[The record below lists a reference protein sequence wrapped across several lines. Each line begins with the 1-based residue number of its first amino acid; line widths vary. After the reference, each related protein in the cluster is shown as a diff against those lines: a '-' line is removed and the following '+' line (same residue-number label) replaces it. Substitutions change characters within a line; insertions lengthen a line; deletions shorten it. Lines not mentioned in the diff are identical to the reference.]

1 MGDFEMEMTLSMY
14 QSFGNDYLI
23 YDCMKNDYELK
34 PEDIRNICNRRF
46 GAGSDGIL
54 VGPVQM
60 FGKMGVKIY
69 NPDGSE
75 AAISGNGLC
84 IFAKY
89 LKDAGYV
96 MKKDFILQT
105 QSREVQI
112 HYHNEEATEIT
123 ISMGKL
129 YLGQTEPVKM
139 KLPEIS
145 AEGVNSPMSEV
156 ETVVKS
162 ARTEYVPVVYHG
174 RTYQGTCVWMGNLH
188 CIVPMEEISEDAVCA
203 IGAEL
208 EKSERFPDGIN
219 TQIIHIADKNNIYT
233 EVYERGA
240 GYTLASGSSC
250 CAAAAVAYRLGLT
263 DPCVYVHMPG
273 GTTTVRIEEDMS
285 AHLTGS
291 AECIGKIVLS
301 DEFLRKYQI
310 MSVKN

>member
-1 MGDFEMEMTLSMY
+1 MMELTLSMY

-23 YDCMKNDYELK
+23 YDCLKNDYELK
-34 PEDIRNICNRRF
+34 PEDIRHICDRQF

-54 VGPVQM
+54 VGPLQI

-75 AAISGNGLC
+75 AAISGNGIC

-96 MKKDFILQT
+96 VKKEFVLQT
-105 QSREVQI
+105 QSREVTVR
-112 HYHNEEATEIT
+112 YHNEEAKEMT

-129 YLGQTEPVKM
+129 YCGQTKPVEDGTQHGK
-139 KLPEIS
+139 
-145 AEGVNSPMSEV
+145 SEQ
-156 ETVVKS
+156 
-162 ARTEYVPVVYHG
+162 VPVSFEGEEYC
-174 RTYQGTCVWMGNLH
+174 GTCVWMGNLH
-188 CIVPMEEISEDAVCA
+188 CIIPMKEISREAVCK
-203 IGAEL
+203 IGSEL

-219 TQIIHIADKNNIYT
+219 TQIIRIADKNNIYT

-250 CAAAAVAYRLGLT
+250 CAAAGVAYQLGLT

-273 GTTTVRIEEDMS
+273 GVLTVKVDENMN
-285 AHLTGS
+285 AHMTGS
-291 AECIGKIVLS
+291 ADYIGRMILS

-310 MSVKN
+310 G

>member
-1 MGDFEMEMTLSMY
+1 MEMTLSMY

-23 YDCMKNDYELK
+23 YDCMKHNYELK
-34 PEDIRNICNRRF
+34 PEDIRNICNRQF

-54 VGPVQM
+54 VGPVQL

-96 MKKDFILQT
+96 MKKDFVLQT
-105 QSREVQI
+105 QSREVLV

-129 YLGQTEPVKM
+129 YLGQTEPVKAGAAG
-139 KLPEIS
+139 S
-145 AEGVNSPMSEV
+145 AVVGSGN
-156 ETVVKS
+156 ETVS
-162 ARTEYVPVVYHG
+162 TRSEYVPVVYRG

-188 CIVPMEEISEDAVCA
+188 CIIPMEAISREAVCK
-203 IGAEL
+203 IGEEL

-250 CAAAAVAYRLGLT
+250 CAAAGVAYRLGLT

-273 GTTTVRIEEDMS
+273 GTMTVRVEEDMS
-285 AHLTGS
+285 AQLTGS
-291 AECIGKIVLS
+291 AECIGRIILS

-310 MSVKN
+310 MATK

>member
-1 MGDFEMEMTLSMY
+1 MELTLGMY

-23 YDCMKNDYELK
+23 YDCVKNHYELK
-34 PEDIRNICNRRF
+34 PEDIRNICNRQF

-54 VGPVQM
+54 VGPLQM

-75 AAISGNGLC
+75 AAISGNGIC

-96 MKKDFILQT
+96 VKKEFVLQT
-105 QSREVQI
+105 ASREVTVR
-112 HYHNEEATEIT
+112 YHNEEAKEMT
-123 ISMGKL
+123 ISMGRL
-129 YLGQTEPVKM
+129 YYGQTEPEKTESMPVSQK
-139 KLPEIS
+139 
-145 AEGVNSPMSEV
+145 SEL
-156 ETVVKS
+156 
-162 ARTEYVPVVYHG
+162 VPVEYGG

-188 CIVPMEEISEDAVCA
+188 CIVPMEEISRDKVCE
-203 IGAEL
+203 IGAQL

-219 TQIIHIADKNNIYT
+219 TQIIRIADKNNIYT

-250 CAAAAVAYRLGLT
+250 CAAAGVAYRLGLT

-273 GTTTVRIEEDMS
+273 GTLTVRVEDDMS
-285 AHLTGS
+285 AHMTGS
-291 AECIGKIVLS
+291 ADCIGRITLS

-310 MSVKN
+310 MV

>member
-1 MGDFEMEMTLSMY
+1 MY

-34 PEDIRNICNRRF
+34 PEDIRNICNRQF

-96 MKKDFILQT
+96 MKKEFVLQT
-105 QSREVQI
+105 QSREVQV

-129 YLGQTEPVKM
+129 YLGQTEPVKTAADVE
-139 KLPEIS
+139 KTKNGTA
-145 AEGVNSPMSEV
+145 AESEKQNQDGIAD
-156 ETVVKS
+156 TAGFTRS
-162 ARTEYVPVVYHG
+162 EYVPVIYSG

-188 CIVPMEEISEDAVCA
+188 CIVPMEDISKSAVCE
-203 IGAEL
+203 IGTEL

-219 TQIIHIADKNNIYT
+219 TQIIRIADKNNIYT

-250 CAAAAVAYRLGLT
+250 CAAAGVAYRLGLT

-273 GTTTVRIEEDMS
+273 GTMTVRVDEDMS
-285 AHLTGS
+285 AQLTGS
-291 AECIGKIVLS
+291 AECIGRIILS

-310 MSVKN
+310 MSVKE

>member
-1 MGDFEMEMTLSMY
+1 MEMTLSMY

-23 YDCMKNDYELK
+23 YDCMKHDYELK
-34 PEDIRNICNRRF
+34 PEDIRNICNRQF

-96 MKKDFILQT
+96 MKKEFVLQT
-105 QSREVQI
+105 QSREVQVR
-112 HYHNEEATEIT
+112 YHNEEATEIT

-129 YLGQTEPVKM
+129 YLGQTEPVKTAGM
-139 KLPEIS
+139 DADRAGDGNKGNDGQS
-145 AEGVNSPMSEV
+145 TS
-156 ETVVKS
+156 S
-162 ARTEYVPVVYHG
+162 ARSEYVPVVYNG

-188 CIVPMEEISEDAVCA
+188 CIVPMEAISKEAVCE
-203 IGAEL
+203 IGEKL
-208 EKSERFPDGIN
+208 EQSERFPDGIN

-250 CAAAAVAYRLGLT
+250 CAAAGVAYRLGLT
-263 DPCVYVHMPG
+263 EPCVYVHMPG
-273 GTTTVRIEEDMS
+273 GTMTVRVEEDMS

-291 AECIGKIVLS
+291 AECIGKMILS

-310 MSVKN
+310 MDN

>member
-1 MGDFEMEMTLSMY
+1 MEMTLSMY

-23 YDCMKNDYELK
+23 YDCLKNDYELK
-34 PEDIRNICNRRF
+34 PEDIRNICNRQF

-54 VGPVQM
+54 VGPIQM

-96 MKKDFILQT
+96 MKKDFTLQT
-105 QSREVQI
+105 QSREVTI
-112 HYHNEEATEIT
+112 HYHNEEAREMT
-123 ISMGKL
+123 ISMGRL
-129 YLGQTEPVKM
+129 YCGQTEPVGESQIDAAAPK
-139 KLPEIS
+139 
-145 AEGVNSPMSEV
+145 SE
-156 ETVVKS
+156 
-162 ARTEYVPVVYHG
+162 RVPVVYNG
-174 RTYQGTCVWMGNLH
+174 KTYEGTCVWMGNLH
-188 CIVPMEEISEDAVCA
+188 CIIPMEDISKEAVCA

-219 TQIIHIADKNNIYT
+219 TQIIRIADKNNIYT

-240 GYTLASGSSC
+240 GYTLATGSGC
-250 CAAAAVAYRLGLT
+250 CAAAGVAYQLGLT

-273 GTTTVRIEEDMS
+273 GTLTVRVEEDMS
-285 AHLTGS
+285 AHMTGW
-291 AECIGKIVLS
+291 ADCIGRIILS
-301 DEFLRKYQI
+301 DEFLRKHQI
-310 MSVKN
+310 MTEA

>member
-1 MGDFEMEMTLSMY
+1 MELTLSMY
-14 QSFGNDYLI
+14 QSFGNDY
-23 YDCMKNDYELK
+23 ELK
-34 PEDIRNICNRRF
+34 PEDIRHICDRQF

-54 VGPVQM
+54 VGPLQI

-69 NPDGSE
+69 NPDGGE

-96 MKKDFILQT
+96 VKKEFVLQT
-105 QSREVQI
+105 QSREVTVR
-112 HYHNEEATEIT
+112 YHNEEAKEMT

-129 YLGQTEPVKM
+129 YCGQTKPV
-139 KLPEIS
+139 EEG
-145 AEGVNSPMSEV
+145 AEHEKSEQ
-156 ETVVKS
+156 
-162 ARTEYVPVVYHG
+162 VPVSYKG
-174 RTYQGTCVWMGNLH
+174 EDYCGTCVWMGNLH
-188 CIVPMEEISEDAVCA
+188 CIIPMKEISKEAVCK

-219 TQIIHIADKNNIYT
+219 TQIIRIADKNNIYT

-250 CAAAAVAYRLGLT
+250 CAAAGVAYQLGLT

-273 GTTTVRIEEDMS
+273 GMLTVKIDENMN
-285 AHLTGS
+285 AHMTGS
-291 AECIGKIVLS
+291 ADYIGRMILS

-310 MSVKN
+310 G

>member
-1 MGDFEMEMTLSMY
+1 MELTLGMY
-14 QSFGNDYLI
+14 HSFGNDYLV
-23 YDCMKNDYELK
+23 YDCLKNDYELK
-34 PEDIRNICNRRF
+34 PEDIRNICHRQF

-75 AAISGNGLC
+75 AAISGNGLF

-96 MKKDFILQT
+96 VKKEFVLQT
-105 QSREVQI
+105 QSRQVSVRYQ
-112 HYHNEEATEIT
+112 NEEGKELT

-129 YLGQTEPVKM
+129 YCGQT
-139 KLPEIS
+139 
-145 AEGVNSPMSEV
+145 SPSDKE
-156 ETVVKS
+156 EKS
-162 ARTEYVPVVYHG
+162 EYVPVAYGG
-174 RTYQGTCVWMGNLH
+174 RQYEGTCVWMGNLH
-188 CIVPMEEISEDAVCA
+188 CIIPMEEISREAVCE
-203 IGAEL
+203 IGEKL

-219 TQIIHIADKNNIYT
+219 TQIIRIADKNNIYT

-250 CAAAAVAYRLGLT
+250 CAAAGVAYRLGLT

-273 GTTTVRIEEDMS
+273 GTLTVRVDEEMN
-285 AHLTGS
+285 ACMTGF
-291 AECIGKIVLS
+291 AECIGRITLS

-310 MSVKN
+310 MTEG

>member
-1 MGDFEMEMTLSMY
+1 MGDSEMEMTLSMY

-75 AAISGNGLC
+75 AAISGIGLC
-84 IFAKY
+84 FFANY

-96 MKKDFILQT
+96 MKKDFVLQT

-129 YLGQTEPVKM
+129 YLGQTEPAASDV
-139 KLPEIS
+139 
-145 AEGVNSPMSEV
+145 
-156 ETVVKS
+156 
-162 ARTEYVPVVYHG
+162 RTEYVPVVYHG

-188 CIVPMEEISEDAVCA
+188 CIVPMEAISKDAVCT

-250 CAAAAVAYRLGLT
+250 CAAAGVAYRLGLT

>member
-1 MGDFEMEMTLSMY
+1 MEGESIMEMTLSMY

-23 YDCMKNDYELK
+23 YDCMKQDYELK
-34 PEDIRNICNRRF
+34 PEDIRTICNRQF

-89 LKDAGYV
+89 LKDAGYA
-96 MKKDFILQT
+96 MKKDFVLQT
-105 QSREVQI
+105 KSREVWI

-129 YLGQTEPVKM
+129 YLGQTEAAPADAASK
-139 KLPEIS
+139 
-145 AEGVNSPMSEV
+145 AESTRSEFV
-156 ETVVKS
+156 
-162 ARTEYVPVVYHG
+162 AINHHG

-188 CIVPMEEISEDAVCA
+188 CIVPMGEISRETVCE
-203 IGAEL
+203 IGSEL
-208 EKSERFPDGIN
+208 AHAERFPDGIN
-219 TQIIHIADKNNIYT
+219 TQIIRIADKNNIYT

-250 CAAAAVAYRLGLT
+250 CAAAGVAYRLGLT

-273 GTTTVRIEEDMS
+273 GTVKVRIEEDMS

-301 DEFLRKYQI
+301 DEFLRKHQI
-310 MSVKN
+310 MAHS